1 MEQYCG
7 TFEQWNSIVEQCGE
21 KVWNNMVEQWNSVH
35 VVQCRGT
42 VKRYGGTVE
51 QCAPMEW
58 HSVEQWNSVVQ
69 RCEQCG
75 RSVNQCGKTL
85 EQYGGTEEP
94 CEECGT
100 LCWTSGTV

>member
-1 MEQYCG
+1 M
-7 TFEQWNSIVEQCGE
+7 
-21 KVWNNMVEQWNSVH
+21 
-35 VVQCRGT
+35 
-42 VKRYGGTVE
+42 
-51 QCAPMEW
+51 
-58 HSVEQWNSVVQ
+58 EQWNSVVQ